1 MAEDAARGVYGDI
14 SSVRCVSCDMAEAYG
29 CAATYAGCATSVG
42 CATYSGCAITG
53 TPNLL

>member
-14 SSVRCVSCDMAEAYG
+14 SSVRCVSCDMAEASG